1 MDLRAVVGG
10 TDLGVATSPFGA
22 PWRRIRGRMTQG
34 WAKPSAT
41 VSTTS
46 VAPVKNLIMAGSL
59 RCRGRSK
66 SRTIR
71 RVCKW
76 SSSCRGS
83 PRGMTVA
90 QSKQP
95 KRPGSF
101 AQRKVQDALNHP
113 AVHVPCFCLFPR
125 SNARSLEVQVVACNW
140 GAQRSVH
147 FARQME
153 RSGWSCGMCR
163 WRLETGQP
171 ELCQLGTGRWTN
183 VPP

>member
-1 MDLRAVVGG
+1 MFASG
-10 TDLGVATSPFGA
+10 
-22 PWRRIRGRMTQG
+22 
-34 WAKPSAT
+34 
-41 VSTTS
+41 
-46 VAPVKNLIMAGSL
+46 
-59 RCRGRSK
+59 C
-66 SRTIR
+66 R
-71 RVCKW
+71 RVVDY
-76 SSSCRGS
+76 
-83 PRGMTVA
+83 PRGMTVV

-101 AQRKVQDALNHP
+101 AQRKVQDTLNHP

-153 RSGWSCGMCR
+153 RGLAGHAACVGGSWKPVNPSCASLARVAG
-163 WRLETGQP
+163 L
-171 ELCQLGTGRWTN
+171 N